1 MSWTPHIKSWS
12 SSALFQKKED
22 LLQARTEAEEALCS
36 QAIELS
42 DPSVVRAYVEDLKQL
57 LKEFGVVEQKAFLKS
72 FVERVEVGESEAKVI
87 YTISMPPNK
96 MPTETVGVLPFIQD
110 GRPYRIRTCDTL
122 IKSQVLYQLS

>member
-22 LLQARTEAEEALCS
+22 LLQARTEAEEALRS

-57 LKEFGVVEQKAFLKS
+57 LEEFGVVEQKAFLES
-72 FVERVEVGESEAKVI
+72 FVERIEVGESETKVI
-87 YTISMPPNK
+87 YTIPSRRTKCPRRRLEFYLLYRM
-96 MPTETVGVLPFIQD
+96 VG
-110 GRPYRIRTCDTL
+110 RTGFEPVTP
-122 IKSQVLYQLS
+122 